1 MVVGEQIGK
10 SAQLLAGAL
19 YKNVEIVF
27 PVEGSMH
34 IVQSVSYYISDPPVV
49 RLRKETHVLYSE
61 FHAILS
67 IIRR

>member
-1 MVVGEQIGK
+1 
-10 SAQLLAGAL
+10 
-19 YKNVEIVF
+19 
-27 PVEGSMH
+27 MH